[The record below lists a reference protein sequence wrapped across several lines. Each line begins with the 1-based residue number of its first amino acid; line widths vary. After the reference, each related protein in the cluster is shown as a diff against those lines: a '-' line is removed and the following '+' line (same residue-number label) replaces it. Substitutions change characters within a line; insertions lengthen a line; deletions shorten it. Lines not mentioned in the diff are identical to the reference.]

1 MLERIEVV
9 YDIDR
14 ELDKIEDDI
23 GSHNRL
29 IENLVWRRSELLV
42 QKQDLE
48 MCELIDCIIEKGLTA
63 NEALGIINSF
73 CTQ

>member
-1 MLERIEVV
+1 MTERIEVV

-23 GSHNRL
+23 ETHNRL
-29 IENLVWRRSELLV
+29 IENLVWRRSELLI

-48 MCELIDCIIEKGLTA
+48 MYELIDCIIEKGLSA
-63 NEALGIINSF
+63 NEALGIINSVRV
-73 CTQ
+73 Q